1 MSPPRSLLHAESAFW
16 LCSASLVSSLHLTL
30 GTVCHSIK
38 TSFSFISSTRAEII
52 LPGVIRAQLRLCNR
66 RLSSTSAPLLSGQPG
81 EELQNPDLVLHSG
94 LLPPLLPLSHL
105 PLPALLPLQPLGQ
118 ELLVPASLIL
128 PLILQLHKEA
138 PRVRHHPLE
147 AVRDVPDDGLQAAG
161 VCVTAGGGWE
171 GGGVGRTVEWRRSGS
186 VTRGRSRWGCDSMWR
201 GNAQAGFLSSF
212 KTGQNQCRGEISEEE
227 EGGVRLN

>member
-1 MSPPRSLLHAESAFW
+1 MIGAKLW
-16 LCSASLVSSLHLTL
+16 LCH
-30 GTVCHSIK
+30 
-38 TSFSFISSTRAEII
+38 
-52 LPGVIRAQLRLCNR
+52 R
-66 RLSSTSAPLLSGQPG
+66 RLSSTSAPLLSGQTG
-81 EELQNPDLVLHSG
+81 EELQDPDLVLHPG

-128 PLILQLHKEA
+128 PLVLQLHKEA

-171 GGGVGRTVEWRRSGS
+171 AGGGRRTVERRRSGS
-186 VTRGRSRWGCDSMWR
+186 VTRGRSRWGCYSVWR
-201 GNAQAGFLSSF
+201 GDAQAGFLSSF
-212 KTGQNQCRGEISEEE
+212 KTGQKPEQKRDGHWQQTLLVSENDG
-227 EGGVRLN
+227 GGVRLNMHRQRNNNLVQPHTCNLSIG